1 MGKELTSR
9 ISPIAI
15 YAALFVVIIL
25 GIRAMSYII
34 NILLVSII
42 LTLMLLPAMAW
53 LKQKGYPAIAAVTV
67 LVLAAVF
74 CLLCLVFL
82 ILWSIGIVMQD
93 LPIYQEQL
101 NARLSEIAAFFG
113 TDMVSVS
120 GKIISSI
127 DLSATIQ
134 MIFSSV
140 FQVGDA
146 VLYIFFIGVT
156 TCFMLLEAPKI
167 PGRLSRFI
175 GGDSETL
182 LQINRMS
189 QYIIDFMIVRTETN
203 AVHGVLFSGSLWVMG
218 VHGAAAWGLMMFVL
232 GYIPYIGLIL
242 ASVPAILFAYIQF
255 GIWGAVA
262 VIALVC
268 ALNLI
273 VENPV
278 FSYLA
283 SRRFEIPALIVILSV
298 IFWGWLLGIPGMFF
312 SVPITLLVLI
322 LFQCSN
328 ELRIINAV
336 LGVDHLFEPEEP
348 SPGPAG
354 KPKEGAG

>member
-1 MGKELTSR
+1 MGTELTSR
-9 ISPIAI
+9 ISPVAI
-15 YAALFVVIIL
+15 YAALFVIIIM

-34 NILLVSII
+34 NILLVSLI

-53 LKQKGYPAIAAVTV
+53 LKGRGYSDVAAVTV
-67 LVLAAVF
+67 LVLSAVF
-74 CLLCLVFL
+74 CLLCLVFM
-82 ILWSIGIVMQD
+82 ILWSFGIVTQD
-93 LPIYQEQL
+93 LPIYQAQL
-101 NARLSEIAAFFG
+101 NARLSEITAFFG
-113 TDMVSVS
+113 TDLGSVS
-120 GKIISSI
+120 GKILSSI

-134 MIFSSV
+134 MLFSSALK
-140 FQVGDA
+140 VGD
-146 VLYIFFIGVT
+146 VILYIFFIGVT

-167 PGRLSRFI
+167 PDRLSRFL
-175 GGDSETL
+175 GDDAGTL

-203 AVHGVLFSGSLWVMG
+203 AVYGVLFGGSLWIMG
-218 VHGAAAWGLMMFVL
+218 VHGAVAWGLMMFVL

-242 ASVPAILFAYIQF
+242 ASVPAIIFAYIQF
-255 GIWGAVA
+255 GIFGAVA
-262 VIALVC
+262 VIVLVC
-268 ALNLI
+268 VLNLI

-328 ELRIINAV
+328 DLRIINTV
-336 LGVDHLFEPEEP
+336 LGVDHLFEPEDNP
-348 SPGPAG
+348 PCPAG
-354 KPKEGAG
+354 LSKEGEG